1 MPQTLPSVPVDDV
14 RARLDA
20 DPALVP
26 DALLQSYITAAE
38 QLVGP
43 ELDPETDYAAAGNV
57 AEGIAQLAVKLYDMR
72 ARGVGDADLSG
83 DFPAAQM
90 PATSGLVRSV
100 RGLLLPS
107 MPAGGVTV

>member
-1 MPQTLPSVPVDDV
+1 MPQTLPTVPVDDL

-20 DPALVP
+20 DPASVP
-26 DALLQSYITAAE
+26 DSLLLQYLTASE

-43 ELDPETDYAAAGNV
+43 ELDPEGDYTAAMNV
-57 AEGIAQLAVKLYDMR
+57 AEAIAQLAVKLWDMR
-72 ARGVGDADLSG
+72 SRGVGDADLGG
-83 DFPAAQM
+83 DFPMAAM

-107 MPAGGVTV
+107 MPAGGLTV